1 MIPKFL
7 KCQKIYS
14 PTPLATLQKMSIQI
28 QKPDGTLYC
37 SNSDALDVSGMVFS
51 NMLALTDDTDWITAA
66 DGGDVTGTYYSD
78 TSGEYIWIQTKAWF
92 SQFAVTQGDRIVL
105 SNIKFPTGFA
115 AFGKQATTDFISYV
129 TRASGHIV
137 VDIATAVKSG
147 DTLVFT
153 TGSNKLGYSN
163 FIIIRNDFADPTTG
177 STALNPWTQDPD
189 LISALTKV
197 TGTGPGVSSGRL
209 LNLNH
214 QIQIIFRVITRD
226 MDSATRL
233 RPDNM

>member
-1 MIPKFL
+1 
-7 KCQKIYS
+7 
-14 PTPLATLQKMSIQI
+14 
-28 QKPDGTLYC
+28 
-37 SNSDALDVSGMVFS
+37 VSGMVFS
-51 NMLALTDDTDWITAA
+51 NMLSGTPGWITTNTSTSS
-66 DGGDVTGTYYSD
+66 GGDVTGTYYSD

-92 SQFAVTQGDRIVL
+92 TQFAVTQGDRIVL
-105 SNIKFPTGFA
+105 RNITFPSTFG
-115 AFGKQATTDFISYV
+115 AFNTQGSKDFINYL

-137 VDIATAVKSG
+137 VDIATALKGGGSK
-147 DTLVFT
+147 LYFN
-153 TGSNKLGYSN
+153 TGSNTVGYSN

-177 STALNPWTQDPD
+177 STTLNTWAAL
-189 LISALTKV
+189 
-197 TGTGPGVSSGRL
+197 GTSLRTAITAKPAVESGRL